1 MVTKMSLLGISSAGL
16 FFYEEGGPIINIYK
30 TTISGTIKEDK
41 LQGNI
46 VQTILNGQIRCKD
59 GNI

>member
-1 MVTKMSLLGISSAGL
+1 MSLLGISSAGL
-16 FFYEEGGPIINIYK
+16 FFGEEGGPIINIYK